1 MVDGIARLPEISR
14 RRCREEFDTRFT
26 DRVMAKRYLDV
37 FQRLLAHRAPALV
50 DIDQISQVD
59 QPFNA

>member
-1 MVDGIARLPEISR
+1 MQSHA
-14 RRCREEFDTRFT
+14 CRKSAAADVGEEFDTRFT

-37 FQRLLAHRAPALV
+37 YQRLLAHRGPANV
-50 DIDQISQVD
+50 DIDKVSNVD

>member
-14 RRCREEFDTRFT
+14 RRCREEFEDRFS

-37 FQRLLAHRAPALV
+37 YQRLLARRSPAHV
-50 DIDQISQVD
+50 DNDKVFKIDQQ
-59 QPFNA
+59 FNA